1 MEWFNDTTLQLMII
15 AICGLAMWSKN
26 TAAMMFAF
34 LIIVHDQLFQ
44 EYAGEPSLSVLWT
57 YTAAIFSFF
66 SVVGC
71 LYCMNGINDD
81 TAYYLAGISAVTLTV
96 NIWTLYSLYAYIPTE
111 VLNPIFAAINVASIL
126 VIAVG
131 GRRDRRRKNIY
142 SNTLAN
148 SLAAKSRRVDDRIVF
163 PKENRA

>member
-1 MEWFNDTTLQLMII
+1 MEWFNDTTLQIMII
-15 AICGLAMWSKN
+15 SICGLAMWSKN
-26 TAAMMFAF
+26 TSAMMFAF

-44 EYAGEPSLSVLWT
+44 DYAGNPDLSIMWT

-81 TAYYLAGISAVTLTV
+81 TAYYLAGISAITLIV

-131 GRRDRRRKNIY
+131 GRRDRRRPPRRPG
-142 SNTLAN
+142 
-148 SLAAKSRRVDDRIVF
+148 AARRGTAAGAQAPTRSRPR
-163 PKENRA
+163 P